1 MAAGRDGVDDDDS
14 GHETESGIPPRAHI
28 SQQTSLA
35 VVLALWNYQHASG
48 QTK

>member
-14 GHETESGIPPRAHI
+14 GHEMESGTPPRANL

-35 VVLALWNYQHASG
+35 VVRALWNYKHALG